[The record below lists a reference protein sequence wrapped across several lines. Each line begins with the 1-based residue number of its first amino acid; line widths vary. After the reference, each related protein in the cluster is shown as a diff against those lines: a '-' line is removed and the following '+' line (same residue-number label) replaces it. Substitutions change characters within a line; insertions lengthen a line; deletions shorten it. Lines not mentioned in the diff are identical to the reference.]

1 LTNIEDHTNST
12 RKPAPDTMSDSAP
25 TLADLLAEADSAGH
39 DHAATE
45 KNSGLRHIH
54 NHATGAVVW
63 FPTWRKFRE
72 TADWREEV
80 DDFAADLRA
89 GSQLVEKVA
98 ARSLARG
105 LEALLKRAAEAND
118 VNIFVQENLT
128 SHLTRTWAIADAV
141 AEVKGTALPTGS
153 TTPPVLADYPYD
165 VYAQDGGVFATT
177 LWNDIIDARRNQAL
191 ADEAARKALKPVS
204 RKALKNA
211 ARKAARR

>member
-1 LTNIEDHTNST
+1 VKTTISI
-12 RKPAPDTMSDSAP
+12 RKPDPDNMSDTSP
-25 TLADLLAEADSAGH
+25 TLQELLAEADTAGH

-45 KNSGLRHIH
+45 KSSGLRHIH
-54 NHATGAVVW
+54 NHATGAIVW

-72 TADWREEV
+72 TSDWSEEV
-80 DDFAADLRA
+80 EAFAGDFASGALPVEA
-89 GSQLVEKVA
+89 GAS
-98 ARSLARG
+98 RFLARD
-105 LEALLKRAAEAND
+105 LDALLKRAAASSDANL
-118 VNIFVQENLT
+118 FVQENLT
-128 SHLTRTWAIADAV
+128 KHLTRTWAVADAV
-141 AEVKGTALPTGS
+141 AQAAGAQLPTGS
-153 TTPPVLADYPYD
+153 TTPAVLADYPYD

>member
-1 LTNIEDHTNST
+1 
-12 RKPAPDTMSDSAP
+12 MSDTAP

-54 NHATGAVVW
+54 NHATGAIVW
-63 FPTWRKFRE
+63 FPTWRRFRE
-72 TADWREEV
+72 TSDWREAV
-80 DDFAADLRA
+80 DGVAEDFRSRPTPVEEQAATFLADDLA
-89 GSQLVEKVA
+89 V
-98 ARSLARG
+98 
-105 LEALLKRAAEAND
+105 LLKRAAASTD
-118 VNIFVQENLT
+118 ANIFVQENLLH
-128 SHLTRTWAIADAV
+128 HLTRTWAVADAV
-141 AEVKGTALPTGS
+141 AKATGTELPTGR
-153 TTPPVLADYPYD
+153 TMPPVFADYPYD

-177 LWNDIIDARRNQAL
+177 LWNDIIDARRNQAI

>member
-1 LTNIEDHTNST
+1 
-12 RKPAPDTMSDSAP
+12 MSDSAP

-45 KNSGLRHIH
+45 KTSGLRHIH

-72 TADWREEV
+72 TSDWSEV
-80 DDFAADLRA
+80 VNGLADDFQASSEPVEDSAKKLLAEDL
-89 GSQLVEKVA
+89 LI
-98 ARSLARG
+98 
-105 LEALLKRAAEAND
+105 LLKRAADSSD
-118 VNIFVQENLT
+118 VNILVQTNLT
-128 SHLTRTWAIADAV
+128 HHLTRTWAVADA
-141 AEVKGTALPTGS
+141 AAKATGTELPNGS
-153 TTPPVLADYPYD
+153 TTPKIFVGYPYD